1 MRKFLGMAVGTAI
14 AVAVS
19 AANAQTAEGT
29 IEEIDP
35 VMKTITVDGQVYTMP
50 EETAAGTDVNDL
62 EVGDR
67 VNITYETD
75 EGADE
80 DATHRAMLV
89 EKVEQ

>member
-1 MRKFLGMAVGTAI
+1 
-14 AVAVS
+14 
-19 AANAQTAEGT
+19 
-29 IEEIDP
+29 
-35 VMKTITVDGQVYTMP
+35 MP